1 MRTKTVPKTRFSI
14 RLFRALRMRVA
25 REAAA
30 SDTPVIT
37 QKSVKP
43 QVSPISK
50 Y

>member
-1 MRTKTVPKTRFSI
+1 MRTKTVPKTRFIRVTFRAPFI
-14 RLFRALRMRVA
+14 RLATA
-25 REAAA
+25 AAA

-43 QVSPISK
+43 QVRPISK